1 MTNRR
6 EFLQRSCGLL
16 AAMRLPRTAA
26 EADAARATDFES
38 RFVYRSAQ
46 RPSYTSWVSF
56 FPGEHGQW
64 YLTCEEVTRPRKP
77 LPRLSRQR
85 WYEFGLPNGYD
96 KSPLQMEMVILES
109 TDQMKTWRIISRE
122 PCRFQHSA
130 GQFGMARTRDGR
142 FLRFVWAN
150 YLLEENA
157 HPGEIFFVSSDNGK
171 IWQKQAPFHDRNFV
185 SYPHRL
191 RMLRD
196 GTLVLALPIGPAWG
210 TGRELPVR
218 TAQNLR
224 ASSSGQMTLSFS
236 YDQGRT
242 WSQPLPIY
250 GGDNVTE
257 TDFVELPSGDL
268 LCVNNSIFGHP
279 GSQLLHRKGNSW
291 WPKPL
296 EHVVS
301 GRVPE
306 TVALTEDGILVGCMR
321 NSHYYWS
328 DDLGRTWQA
337 LAGIPDAITRSN
349 ECYQP
354 WIQYLG
360 QGRFACAGHYGHD
373 DAFGSVDQFLM
384 IHFFRLEVSRR
395 TKNTSLELIRDF
407 DESRNR
413 WKNAYTLKLTCD
425 GAPLDGKEIEF
436 WWVEGKKPGYESF
449 PKHTLDERM
458 KMGGHLLHLRTTTD
472 GTARADLPELNG
484 IENPHHS
491 YQLIARFNADKR
503 DADYKPVETSL
514 FEFYANASY

>member
-1 MTNRR
+1 M
-6 EFLQRSCGLL
+6 LL
-16 AAMRLPRTAA
+16 PGTPAVT
-26 EADAARATDFES
+26 DAVRAIDFES

-56 FPGEHGQW
+56 FPGERGQW
-64 YLTCEEVTRPRKP
+64 YLTCEEVTRPQPP

-96 KSPLQMEMVILES
+96 KSPLRMEMVILES
-109 TDQMKTWRIISRE
+109 TDQMKTWQVISRE

-130 GQFGMARTRDGR
+130 GQFGTARTHDGR

-150 YLLEENA
+150 YSLEENA
-157 HPGEIFFVSSDNGK
+157 HPGEILFVSSDNGRT
-171 IWQKQAPFHDRNFV
+171 WHKQRPFHGGNLV

-191 RMLRD
+191 RTLRD

-210 TGRELPVR
+210 AGRELPVR

-224 ASSSGQMTLSFS
+224 ASSSGQMTLCFS

-242 WSQPLPIY
+242 WSQPLPVY
-250 GGDNVTE
+250 GGDDVTE

-268 LCVNNSIFGHP
+268 LCVNNSIFGRP
-279 GSQLLHRKGNSW
+279 GRQLLYRKGNSW

-296 EHVVS
+296 EYVVS

-306 TVALTEDGILVGCMR
+306 TVALTEDGFLVGCLR

-328 DDLGRTWQA
+328 DDSGRTWNP
-337 LAGIPDAITRSN
+337 LAGIPEAITRGN

-384 IHFFRLEVSRR
+384 IHFFRLEVLRR
-395 TKNTSLELIRDF
+395 TKNTSLELSRDF
-407 DESRNR
+407 DELGSR
-413 WKNAYTLKLTCD
+413 WKNAYTVRLTCD
-425 GAPLDGKEIEF
+425 GAPLAGKEVEF
-436 WWVEGKKPGYESF
+436 WWVARKEPGYESR
-449 PKHTLDERM
+449 PKHTLDDRI
-458 KMGGHLLHLRTTTD
+458 KMGGHLLRLRTSSD
-472 GTARADLPELNG
+472 GTARAELTALNRN
-484 IENPHHS
+484 ESPHAS
-491 YQLIARFNADKR
+491 YQLIARFNAGKP
-503 DADYKPVETSL
+503 DAEYKPVQTPM
-514 FEFYANASY
+514 FEFYANANY